1 MKVYFGTSPRN
12 KEKYPELILRIFDLI
27 SKFGLEHTSDWVKT
41 VTTERFYKM
50 TEEETEDHFKNT
62 ERAIK
67 KADIC
72 IFEASTT
79 SMSIGFLASQ
89 VLNLGKPVVV
99 LSQNQDSLF
108 IFRSIKSKQIITL
121 VYNHQNLE
129 IKLKEAINWAT
140 SLTNLRLNLFIPR
153 NLMAY
158 LDWVTKDVGMN
169 KSEYIRTL
177 IEKEVKKKK

>member
-27 SKFGLEHTSDWVKT
+27 SKFGLEHTSGWVKT
-41 VTTERFYKM
+41 VTAERFYKM
-50 TEEETEDHFKNT
+50 TEEETKDHFNKT
-62 ERAIK
+62 EKAIK

-72 IFEASTT
+72 IFEASSV
-79 SMSIGFLASQ
+79 SMSVGFLTSQ
-89 VLNLGKPVVV
+89 VLTLGKPVIV

-108 IFRSIKSKQIITL
+108 IFRSVKSKQIITL
-121 VYNHQNLE
+121 IYNEENLE
-129 IKLKEAINWAT
+129 VKLKEAIDKAV
-140 SLTNLRLNLFIPR
+140 SSINLRFNLFIPR

-158 LDWVTKDVGMN
+158 LDWATKDVGVN
-169 KSEYIRTL
+169 KSEYIRML